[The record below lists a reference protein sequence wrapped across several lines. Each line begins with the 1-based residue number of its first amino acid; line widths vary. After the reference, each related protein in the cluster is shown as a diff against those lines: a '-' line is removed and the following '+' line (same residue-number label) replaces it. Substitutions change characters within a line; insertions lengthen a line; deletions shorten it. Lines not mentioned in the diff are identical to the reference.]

1 MELSGFRSP
10 LLRPAERGLAAGP
23 PRSSPSRARPRI
35 TDRDVTIL
43 AWIGRHG
50 VVTPAQV
57 ARRFFSRDR
66 GAVGQ
71 WAAYRRIRKLEQL
84 ALIRHDRTFWRESS
98 VLRLTGAG
106 ARIADVDVHPAHL
119 VLAEIR
125 HTLAV
130 VDLVEALLTNSPPGT
145 MLRTERELRG
155 QRRREMRDGRR
166 IPGQG
171 RLPDAVFIHPAGAE
185 VALELDLTPK
195 RSRHVERILAAYLSE
210 RHYRIVWCVL
220 PRHEQR
226 LWAIIREH
234 RADDYMEVRAWYPRP
249 TTQR

>member
-1 MELSGFRSP
+1 VELSGTRSP

-23 PRSSPSRARPRI
+23 PRSSLSRARPRI

-57 ARRFFSRDR
+57 ARHFFARDG
-66 GAVGQ
+66 GAIGQ
-71 WAAYRRIRKLEQL
+71 WAAYRRLRALECL
-84 ALIRHDRTFWRESS
+84 ALVRHDRTFWRETS

-106 ARIADVDVHPAHL
+106 TRLANIDLRPAHL

-145 MLRTERELRG
+145 VLRTERELRA
-155 QRRREMRDGRR
+155 QRRRELRAGIRK
-166 IPGQG
+166 PGQG
-171 RLPDAVFIHPAGAE
+171 RMPDAVFIHPSGGKAAI
-185 VALELDLTPK
+185 ELDLTPK
-195 RSRHVERILAAYLSE
+195 RAHQLQRILAAYRQE
-210 RHYRIVWCVL
+210 RYHRVVWYVL
-220 PRHEQR
+220 PRQHER
-226 LWAIIREH
+226 VRALVAKH
-234 RADDYMEVRAWYPRP
+234 RADDFVEVRVWHGR
-249 TTQR
+249 

>member
-1 MELSGFRSP
+1 MSPSSPGSGGTASSP
-10 LLRPAERGLAAGP
+10 P
-23 PRSSPSRARPRI
+23 PRLLAVSSPAI
-35 TDRDVTIL
+35 
-43 AWIGRHG
+43 
-50 VVTPAQV
+50 VVPSANGPHI
-57 ARRFFSRDR
+57 AGFASSN
-66 GAVGQ
+66 
-71 WAAYRRIRKLEQL
+71 KL
-84 ALIRHDRTFWRESS
+84 ALISHDRTFWRESS

-234 RADDYMEVRAWYPRP
+234 RADDYVEVRAWYPRP